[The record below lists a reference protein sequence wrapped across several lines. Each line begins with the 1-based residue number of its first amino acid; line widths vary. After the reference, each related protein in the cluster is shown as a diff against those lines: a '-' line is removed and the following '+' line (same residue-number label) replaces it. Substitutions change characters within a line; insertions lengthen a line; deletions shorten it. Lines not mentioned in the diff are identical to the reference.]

1 MATNHLREGSLERN
15 ERQKSNSIRAELA
28 LVLPLV
34 FYQVG
39 VVFTIVWIL
48 LLENWMNTASVLA
61 ITMRMIHLS
70 LAGLQEATAQ
80 LWNAIRRAYVH
91 IECVELVRNGQVA
104 FGVTEVITLDLVRWP
119 NKESEVL

>member
-48 LLENWMNTASVLA
+48 LLVNGMNTAA
-61 ITMRMIHLS
+61 IFAIAMGVIHLCFT
-70 LAGLQEATAQ
+70 GLQETSA
-80 LWNAIRRAYVH
+80 
-91 IECVELVRNGQVA
+91 
-104 FGVTEVITLDLVRWP
+104 
-119 NKESEVL
+119 